1 LAIAGRAEDEVAAD
15 GRGECG
21 VVMVTGE
28 RRSRSSRSMRLAG
41 HEVGHHVVLVDERDG
56 WIDGA
61 TRQIT

>member
-1 LAIAGRAEDEVAAD
+1 MAAD